1 MKKEIKGT
9 YWYMDK
15 SFVQK
20 SKNEENTKQ
29 IIFCWCSLY
38 VILQLFFFVYN
49 KLNRQFVG
57 GIQTQN
63 FVQVN
68 ESFSPL

>member
-1 MKKEIKGT
+1 MI
-9 YWYMDK
+9 
-15 SFVQK
+15 FVGVLFMADF
-20 SKNEENTKQ
+20 
-29 IIFCWCSLY
+29 IIL
-38 VILQLFFFVYN
+38 FVYN

-68 ESFSPL
+68 ERTIYNLSRHYQFLVISSRIKED

>member
-1 MKKEIKGT
+1 M
-9 YWYMDK
+9 
-15 SFVQK
+15 
-20 SKNEENTKQ
+20 
-29 IIFCWCSLY
+29 IFCWCSLY